1 MVHPSTVC
9 EVLSDFP
16 AYAGKPVAIVGRFS
30 LRQQGRSIAE
40 DDCAYLPPKSKP
52 AGPSTIKLQFDRQS
66 APRLQTGFEVDSVSL
81 RDKAA
86 LIREHTK
93 LRAFSFG
100 TPDYDRWAVV
110 YGTVELKFPPSPTAK
125 PEPVLVYAG
134 DGYVI
139 FLK

>member
-9 EVLSDFP
+9 EVLADLP

-30 LRQQGRSIAE
+30 LRQQGRSIGE
-40 DDCAYLPPKSKP
+40 DDCAYSQPKAKIS
-52 AGPSTIKLQFDRQS
+52 GPSIVRLQFDRQS
-66 APRLQTGFEVDSVSL
+66 APRLQTGFEVDAVSL
-81 RDKAA
+81 REKSAQ
-86 LIREHTK
+86 IREHTK
-93 LRAFSFG
+93 LQTFSFG

-110 YGTVELKFPPSPTAK
+110 YGTVELKPLSPSAPK